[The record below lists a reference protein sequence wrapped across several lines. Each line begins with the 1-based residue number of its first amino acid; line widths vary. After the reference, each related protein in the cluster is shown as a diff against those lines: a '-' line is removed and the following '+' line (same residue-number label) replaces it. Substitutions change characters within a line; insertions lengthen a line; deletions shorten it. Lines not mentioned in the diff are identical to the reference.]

1 MKKRIWFLCTLFFTL
16 LLTGCAMRTVEEMY
30 ALPKRSEE
38 YKELQAAIDTAMY
51 GMTFSSPQSGEHQQT
66 VQMADLNGDG
76 LDEYLVFAK
85 GATEKPL
92 QVLIFQQD
100 GSGKCR
106 TMDTIGFNGQAFEQV
121 EYVDFDD
128 QPGKELIVGFQ
139 VSDQVLRSVAVFT
152 FRGGSAELL
161 LMNGYTKMLPCKL
174 SGGSSSELMVLRPGE
189 EETER
194 GMAVLYGYRDGQI
207 VRSVETELSAHTS
220 RIRRITTGTLQDGVP
235 AVFVTSSSGENT
247 IVTDIF
253 AVKDGEFTNVSF
265 STEAD
270 TSIGTL
276 LNYYVY
282 AEDIDADGILE
293 LPSLLTMK
301 PVGTRREDEQK
312 FLVRWYALDSEGWE
326 LDKLYTFHDYNGG
339 WYLQLDG
346 SWASRLTVEQEHGS
360 FCFYVWDENYQ
371 AATPLFT
378 LYVLTGVDRDEQ
390 ASQNG
395 RFPLYRSEG
404 VAYAA
409 QLDIAAPEYNIT
421 EESLQESFRL
431 IRQDW
436 QTGET

>member
-51 GMTFSSPQSGEHQQT
+51 GMTFSSPQSGENQQT

-100 GSGKCR
+100 ETGKCR
-106 TMDTIGFNGQAFEQV
+106 TMDTIGFNGQTFEQV

-152 FRGGSAELL
+152 FRNGSAELL
-161 LMNGYTKMLPCKL
+161 LMNGYTKMLPCNL
-174 SGGSSSELMVLRPGE
+174 SGGRSELMVLRPGE
-189 EETER
+189 EETQR

-207 VRSVETELSAHTS
+207 VRSVETELSEHTS
-220 RIRRITTGTLQDGVP
+220 SIRRIMTGKLQDGTP
-235 AVFVTSSSGENT
+235 AVFVTSSSGDST

-253 AVKDGEFTNVSF
+253 VVKDGHFTNIAY

-270 TSIGTL
+270 TSIRTL

-282 AEDIDADGILE
+282 AEDIDSDGILE
-293 LPSLLTMK
+293 LPGLIKMK
-301 PVGTRREDEQK
+301 PVSYWREDEQQ
-312 FLVRWYALDSEGWE
+312 FLLRWYAMDVDGWE
-326 LDKLYTFHDYNGG
+326 MDKLYTFHNYNGG
-339 WYLQLDG
+339 WYLQLD
-346 SWASRLTVEQEHGS
+346 SQWASRLTVEQEHGC
-360 FCFYVWDENYQ
+360 FRFYVWDESYQ
-371 AATPLFT
+371 VAIPLFSV
-378 LYVLTGVDRDEQ
+378 YVLTGSDRDEK
-390 ASQNG
+390 ASQDG
-395 RFPLYRSEG
+395 CFPLYRTEG
-404 VAYAA
+404 VAFAA
-409 QLDIAAPEYNIT
+409 QLDFAAPEYGIT
-421 EESLQESFRL
+421 EKSLQDGFRL